1 MSCVLAVIEC
11 VAAIYWSNIIA
22 CPVVVNAVIHIAAD
36 DMLNDLS
43 APCCTMD

>member
-22 CPVVVNAVIHIAAD
+22 CPVVVNAVMHIAPTGTVMDAD
-36 DMLNDLS
+36 
-43 APCCTMD
+43 